1 MVQAIEASARLIQ
14 NIAVKLYPKQ
24 LYGDPPRD
32 ILEAPLTD
40 RANNQEPLQGSNCH
54 TKNISTTSTI
64 STTHKSNSK
73 SAIHRVSI
81 LKIFLPNPSGPIP
94 Y

>member
-1 MVQAIEASARLIQ
+1 VRDMIQAIETSSRLIQ
-14 NIAVKLYPKQ
+14 NIGVKLYPKQ
-24 LYGDPPRD
+24 LYGDPTRD

-54 TKNISTTSTI
+54 MKNISTTSTI

-73 SAIHRVSI
+73 STIH
-81 LKIFLPNPSGPIP
+81 
-94 Y
+94 